1 MANKLWKITAKRNLG
16 FSRSTGLFSD
26 KRYEILKGMEV
37 EVITQPHCIPTSA
50 QITEAFNKKYGLDF
64 SPNIIS
70 VSDFD
75 RREM

>member
-1 MANKLWKITAKRNLG
+1 MANKLWKITAKRNVGVTRSNG
-16 FSRSTGLFSD
+16 FFSD

-37 EVITQPHCIPTSA
+37 EVITQSGNTPSPD
-50 QITEAFNKKYGLDF
+50 QIAEAFNKKYGFDF
-64 SPNIIS
+64 RPINIS